1 MKFETWDARKAYLNE
16 LKDKLHERFGTTG
29 YNVFVFGSFVRE
41 DFVPGKSDIDLAI
54 YSEDYFLELDIY
66 DYLEAELTNV
76 GIDRS
81 LIQISTDQE
90 HAFVCISPLEL
101 NIGMTDYYPEELKTY
116 LRMLVRDSI
125 WDSEDRRMIGHVER

>member
-1 MKFETWDARKAYLNE
+1 MRFETWDDRKAYLNE
-16 LKDKLHERFGTTG
+16 LKNKLHERFGTTG

-66 DYLEAELTNV
+66 DFLEEELTAV

-81 LIQISTDQE
+81 LLQISTDQA
-90 HAFVCISPLEL
+90 HAFVCITPLEL
-101 NIGMTDYYPEELKTY
+101 NLGMTDYYPEELKTY
-116 LRMLVRDSI
+116 LCTLVRSSI
-125 WDSEDRRMIGHVER
+125 IESEERRMIGHVEK